1 MKAQNPKKQPS
12 AEIEYS
18 QMSDI
23 QKTQFLLGN
32 QTRLMDAEKFINN
45 FQSFEEPTVDSP
57 KVKKTTKRNKKN

>member
-12 AEIEYS
+12 TKTEYS

-32 QTRLMDAEKFINN
+32 KTRLMDIEEFMNE
-45 FQSFEEPTVDSP
+45 FQSFEEPTVDTP
-57 KVKKTTKRNKKN
+57 KVKKTTKRNKKK

>member
-12 AEIEYS
+12 TKTEYS

-32 QTRLMDAEKFINN
+32 QTRLIDTEEFINE
-45 FQSFEEPTVDSP
+45 FQSFEEPTVDIP
-57 KVKKTTKRNKKN
+57 KVKKITKRKKEN